1 MHHKARYLSPYIHIS
16 RQAELKIMK
25 LGETWELEEGT
36 EREALSL
43 MKAGQDGQV
52 RLTNQTLP
60 YTLLNINME
69 PEK

>member
-1 MHHKARYLSPYIHIS
+1 
-16 RQAELKIMK
+16 MK